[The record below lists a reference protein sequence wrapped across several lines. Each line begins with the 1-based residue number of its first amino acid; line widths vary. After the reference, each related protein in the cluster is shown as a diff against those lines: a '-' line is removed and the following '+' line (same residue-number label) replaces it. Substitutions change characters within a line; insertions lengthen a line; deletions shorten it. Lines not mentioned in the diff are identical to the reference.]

1 MSTQWTLGKFYVN
14 TCLLSINLVP
24 GLYVGPEKKESQ
36 SLYSSS
42 HLAVGETGSASE
54 RDGPVHLSAKG
65 LRTPHLHLRSPSPGT
80 ASFGDEPAPRDACR
94 MMMLPTQLPLPRG
107 ARLLAV
113 VHRESQS
120 AVTQTK
126 SNGAKD
132 TWEYQTQDLFVEMV
146 PHLKRISPARNET
159 EAFCQRQELDE
170 KLFYETRIL
179 ACFHISFCQK
189 ADQ

>member
-80 ASFGDEPAPRDACR
+80 ASFGDEPAPRDACSCPSPGEHGCS
-94 MMMLPTQLPLPRG
+94 LLFTEK
-107 ARLLAV
+107 ARVLSL
-113 VHRESQS
+113 RRSLMEP
-120 AVTQTK
+120 K
-126 SNGAKD
+126 ILGNIR
-132 TWEYQTQDLFVEMV
+132 
-146 PHLKRISPARNET
+146 LKTCLWKWCRI
-159 EAFCQRQELDE
+159 
-170 KLFYETRIL
+170 
-179 ACFHISFCQK
+179 
-189 ADQ
+189 